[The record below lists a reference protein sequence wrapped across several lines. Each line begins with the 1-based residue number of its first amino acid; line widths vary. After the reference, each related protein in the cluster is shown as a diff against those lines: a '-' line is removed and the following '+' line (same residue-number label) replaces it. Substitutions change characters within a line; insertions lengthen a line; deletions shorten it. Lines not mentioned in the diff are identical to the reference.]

1 MNFGNALCVTK
12 ILASKIL
19 VLYKC
24 SPASY
29 MNISR
34 QCLRGPHCHQME
46 VAASS
51 ICNTRDLV
59 SIPSDPVYTRV
70 MSLATQLGT
79 YTKLAQKQKAT
90 TLATMYVPSA
100 TLTNWPCRYGTCGTY
115 AASND
120 VNVLYETYYVVESVL
135 G

>member
-1 MNFGNALCVTK
+1 MTQW
-12 ILASKIL
+12 ASHPIQSTL
-19 VLYKC
+19 E
-24 SPASY
+24 S
-29 MNISR
+29 
-34 QCLRGPHCHQME
+34 
-46 VAASS
+46 
-51 ICNTRDLV
+51 
-59 SIPSDPVYTRV
+59 

-79 YTKLAQKQKAT
+79 YTKFTSKQKAT

-100 TLTNWPCRYGTCGTY
+100 ALANWPYRYGTCGTY